1 MLEENCNTLKE
12 QVNIFGQ
19 EAEQLREEQ
28 RIREANHEEEVQLL
42 KNQIL
47 EGQRHTATEN
57 IQLIQLH
64 KENNH
69 KGGQINTLRAQV
81 MLCPYVLSYRI
92 DRPENE
98 QKPYSTRNGPYSQV
112 EGLEEQC
119 RQFRVDCDSAQRDLK
134 DVTAQLQDEQKKA
147 IGFSQELAKNVSSKQ
162 SLMECEEKARDL
174 QKENSIL
181 RESNNKLLDSAYDL
195 ERERQFHATENALKV
210 KISLLRPSMKD
221 V

>member
-1 MLEENCNTLKE
+1 MLEEARNENRMLEENCSTLKE

-42 KNQIL
+42 KNQVL

-81 MLCPYVLSYRI
+81 ILYILGKIPFI
-92 DRPENE
+92 
-98 QKPYSTRNGPYSQV
+98 
-112 EGLEEQC
+112 
-119 RQFRVDCDSAQRDLK
+119 
-134 DVTAQLQDEQKKA
+134 
-147 IGFSQELAKNVSSKQ
+147 
-162 SLMECEEKARDL
+162 EC
-174 QKENSIL
+174 
-181 RESNNKLLDSAYDL
+181 
-195 ERERQFHATENALKV
+195 
-210 KISLLRPSMKD
+210 KI
-221 V
+221 

>member
-1 MLEENCNTLKE
+1 MLEEARNENRMLEENCSTLKE

-42 KNQIL
+42 KNQVL

-81 MLCPYVLSYRI
+81 THY
-92 DRPENE
+92 
-98 QKPYSTRNGPYSQV
+98 
-112 EGLEEQC
+112 
-119 RQFRVDCDSAQRDLK
+119 
-134 DVTAQLQDEQKKA
+134 
-147 IGFSQELAKNVSSKQ
+147 
-162 SLMECEEKARDL
+162 
-174 QKENSIL
+174 
-181 RESNNKLLDSAYDL
+181 LLG
-195 ERERQFHATENALKV
+195 EIALKV
-210 KISLLRPSMKD
+210 KYEHLIQRWKGWRSSAGSSG
-221 V
+221 

>member
-81 MLCPYVLSYRI
+81 RVR
-92 DRPENE
+92 
-98 QKPYSTRNGPYSQV
+98 
-112 EGLEEQC
+112 
-119 RQFRVDCDSAQRDLK
+119 FRRVR
-134 DVTAQLQDEQKKA
+134 
-147 IGFSQELAKNVSSKQ
+147 
-162 SLMECEEKARDL
+162 
-174 QKENSIL
+174 
-181 RESNNKLLDSAYDL
+181 
-195 ERERQFHATENALKV
+195 ATL
-210 KISLLRPSMKD
+210 IT
-221 V
+221 

>member
-19 EAEQLREEQ
+19 EAEQLREEH

-81 MLCPYVLSYRI
+81 MVRLCSRVRA
-92 DRPENE
+92 
-98 QKPYSTRNGPYSQV
+98 TR
-112 EGLEEQC
+112 
-119 RQFRVDCDSAQRDLK
+119 K
-134 DVTAQLQDEQKKA
+134 
-147 IGFSQELAKNVSSKQ
+147 
-162 SLMECEEKARDL
+162 
-174 QKENSIL
+174 
-181 RESNNKLLDSAYDL
+181 
-195 ERERQFHATENALKV
+195 
-210 KISLLRPSMKD
+210 
-221 V
+221 

>member
-1 MLEENCNTLKE
+1 MLEENCSTLKE

-42 KNQIL
+42 KNQVL

-81 MLCPYVLSYRI
+81 IHYLP
-92 DRPENE
+92 
-98 QKPYSTRNGPYSQV
+98 
-112 EGLEEQC
+112 
-119 RQFRVDCDSAQRDLK
+119 
-134 DVTAQLQDEQKKA
+134 
-147 IGFSQELAKNVSSKQ
+147 
-162 SLMECEEKARDL
+162 SLGEISL
-174 QKENSIL
+174 N
-181 RESNNKLLDSAYDL
+181 
-195 ERERQFHATENALKV
+195 V
-210 KISLLRPSMKD
+210 KI
-221 V
+221 

>member
-1 MLEENCNTLKE
+1 MLEENCSTLKE

-42 KNQIL
+42 KNQVL

-81 MLCPYVLSYRI
+81 
-92 DRPENE
+92 
-98 QKPYSTRNGPYSQV
+98 
-112 EGLEEQC
+112 
-119 RQFRVDCDSAQRDLK
+119 
-134 DVTAQLQDEQKKA
+134 
-147 IGFSQELAKNVSSKQ
+147 
-162 SLMECEEKARDL
+162 
-174 QKENSIL
+174 IL
-181 RESNNKLLDSAYDL
+181 YLLG
-195 ERERQFHATENALKV
+195 EIALKV
-210 KISLLRPSMKD
+210 KYEHLIHRSRDWRSSAGSFGWTATLCS
-221 V
+221 VT